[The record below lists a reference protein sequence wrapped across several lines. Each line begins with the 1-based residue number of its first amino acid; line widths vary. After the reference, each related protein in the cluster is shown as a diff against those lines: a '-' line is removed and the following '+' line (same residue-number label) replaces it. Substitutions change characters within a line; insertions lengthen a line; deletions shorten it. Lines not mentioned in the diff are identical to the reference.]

1 MIEKLFPV
9 GPSDYVVGNFMYDP
23 VTASPPGA
31 FNDFLTIVGGLF
43 WMACYVMIILR
54 GRKDKVLAMPLM
66 VLGLNFAWEFCY
78 AFVFDYQHT
87 PQRIV
92 NAFWFL
98 IDCGLV
104 FYKFKFAKDDFRH
117 TFPGANEKWA
127 IPYVTAIMVAGFI
140 VLYYSYF
147 DFGDALGVYS
157 AFIQNTFI
165 STMFLTSF
173 YRRGRDIGGT
183 SMGIAIT
190 KQLGTLA
197 PIICGA
203 VQMLWQGGVANLAGM
218 MVSIQVMC
226 GVIIITDC
234 IYTYAVY
241 KRMKE
246 LGLNPW
252 TRKPLAQKKEANA

>member
-1 MIEKLFPV
+1 MLEKLFPA

-43 WMACYVMIILR
+43 WMACYVMIIIR

-78 AFVFDYQHT
+78 AFVFQYQHP
-87 PQRIV
+87 PQRLV
-92 NAFWFL
+92 NVFWFL

-104 FYKFKFAKDDFRH
+104 YYKFKFAKDDFKH

-127 IPYVTAIMVAGFI
+127 LPYVAAVMVAGCI
-140 VLYYSYF
+140 VVYFSYY

-165 STMFLTSF
+165 SAMFLTNF
-173 YRRGRDIGGT
+173 WRRGRDIRGT

-190 KQLGTLA
+190 KCLGTLA
-197 PIICGA
+197 PIICGV
-203 VQMLWQGGVANLAGM
+203 VQMLWAGGATKLAGT
-218 MVSIQVMC
+218 MVSVQVMC
-226 GVIIITDC
+226 VSIVICDILYIIS
-234 IYTYAVY
+234 VY

-252 TRKPLAQKKEANA
+252 SRKPVESKAEAAA

>member
-1 MIEKLFPV
+1 MLETIFQA

-43 WMACYVMIILR
+43 WMACYIMVILR
-54 GRKDKVLAMPLM
+54 GRKDKTLAMPLM

-78 AFVFDYQHT
+78 AFVFQYQHL

-92 NAFWFL
+92 NVFWFL

-127 IPYVTAIMVAGFI
+127 YPYVTAIMIAGFV
-140 VLYYSYF
+140 VLYYSYY

-173 YRRGRDIGGT
+173 YRRGRDIAGT
-183 SMGIAIT
+183 SMGIAIC

-197 PIICGA
+197 PIICGV
-203 VQMLWQGGVANLAGM
+203 VQMLWQGGAANLAGM

-226 GVIIITDC
+226 VVIVVTDC
-234 IYTYAVY
+234 LYTYAVY

-252 TRKPLAQKKEANA
+252 TRKPLAEK